1 MAVGGRSSVVR
12 ALAAQASDL
21 GLIPGGFSVIFH
33 IPLFSL
39 CWYRHLTNDNIVVLT
54 SYIVAWYELR

>member
-1 MAVGGRSSVVR
+1 MLILIQAEKGDVEKNGMWRGLVAVGGRSSVVR

-21 GLIPGGFSVIFH
+21 GSIPGIFPVLYH

-39 CWYRHLTNDNIVVLT
+39 C
-54 SYIVAWYELR
+54 